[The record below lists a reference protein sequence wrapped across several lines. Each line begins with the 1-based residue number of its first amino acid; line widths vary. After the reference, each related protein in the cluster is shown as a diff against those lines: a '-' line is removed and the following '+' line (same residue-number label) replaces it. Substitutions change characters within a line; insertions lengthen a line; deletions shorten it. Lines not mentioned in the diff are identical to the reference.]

1 MDQSLKLL
9 FQTTFILEGESERE
23 RKKNK
28 QKKERRKENL
38 PTFVYLR
45 EVIS

>member
-9 FQTTFILEGESERE
+9 FQTTFILESESERE

-38 PTFVYLR
+38 ATFVYLR